1 MEDLRRMMEIGGSMG
16 GMQRSY
22 SKVIKEKKKK
32 NVIII
37 KPKIQQESD
46 TTKQLIKEKVD
57 IKGILK

>member
-1 MEDLRRMMEIGGSMG
+1 MEIGGSMG